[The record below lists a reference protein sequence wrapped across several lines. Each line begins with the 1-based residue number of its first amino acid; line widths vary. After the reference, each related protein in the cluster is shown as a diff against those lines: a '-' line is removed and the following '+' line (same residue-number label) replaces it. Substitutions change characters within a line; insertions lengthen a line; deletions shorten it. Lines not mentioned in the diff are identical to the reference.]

1 LFDVVRASA
10 VRRLAGVTAA
20 LALAATLPL
29 APANRLPAAASSTDA
44 SLQQTLI
51 NQDRA
56 AAGLAPLA
64 WNACLAQVALSNA
77 QRMAAAGA
85 ISHADGVQRDL
96 ACVAGATRSGENVG
110 DTSNGIDDVQLNTL
124 FMASPGHKANILG
137 PFNYVGTAWA
147 LDSRGYGYIA
157 VEFLSAPTL
166 GNASAGAG
174 VASWGSGRL
183 DVFIRGSDNALWHRF
198 YDAGSWS
205 AWESLGG
212 VLSADPAAV
221 SWSNGRL
228 DVFVRGGDAA
238 LWHRWYSG
246 SWSAWESLGGVL
258 ADAPTVTSWAS
269 GRLDVFVRGT
279 DNRLWHRWYNGGW
292 FPWESLGGSLTG
304 GPAAV
309 SWGPGRIDVF
319 AAGPGR
325 ASWHRWYANN
335 WSGWESLGG
344 VLLGQPAVSSWASG
358 RLDVFVRGG
367 DSVLWHRWYDN
378 GWSAWDWLGGAV
390 SASPGVASWSAG
402 RLDVFARSYDGTL
415 GHLWYASSWS
425 AWEFWQTP

>member
-1 LFDVVRASA
+1 MRW
-10 VRRLAGVTAA
+10 LATVTAA
-20 LALAATLPL
+20 LALAAAL
-29 APANRLPAAASSTDA
+29 AIVPAQQLRAAAGSTDV

-56 AAGLAPLA
+56 TAGLPPLV
-64 WNACLAQVALSNA
+64 WNACLAQIALDNA

-96 ACVAGATRSGENVG
+96 ACVGGATRSGENVG
-110 DTSNGIDDVQLNTL
+110 DTSNGIDDVQLNSL
-124 FMASPGHKANILG
+124 FMASPPHRANILG
-137 PFNYVGTAWA
+137 AFNYVGTAWA

-157 VEFLSAPTL
+157 VEFLAAPIVGDPT
-166 GNASAGAG
+166 AGAG

-183 DVFIRGSDNALWHRF
+183 DVFIRGTDSALWHRF
-198 YDAGSWS
+198 YDAGTWS

-212 VLSADPAAV
+212 ILSADPAAV

-238 LWHRWYSG
+238 LWHRAYTGAWG
-246 SWSAWESLGGVL
+246 AWESLGGVL
-258 ADAPTVTSWAS
+258 ADSPTVASWAS

-292 FPWESLGGSLTG
+292 FGWESLGGSLLG

-319 AAGPGR
+319 VAGAGGGLM
-325 ASWHRWYANN
+325 HRWYSSA
-335 WSGWESLGG
+335 WSNWESLGG
-344 VLLGQPAVSSWASG
+344 VLLGQPAVASWASG

-367 DSVLWHRWYDN
+367 DSALWHRWYEG
-378 GWSAWDWLGGAV
+378 GWSAWDPLGGVV
-390 SASPGVASWSAG
+390 SASPGVATWSVG
-402 RLDVFARSYDGTL
+402 RIDTFARSYDGTL
-415 GHLWYASSWS
+415 GHLWYASSAWS
-425 AWEFWQTP
+425 PWEFWQTP